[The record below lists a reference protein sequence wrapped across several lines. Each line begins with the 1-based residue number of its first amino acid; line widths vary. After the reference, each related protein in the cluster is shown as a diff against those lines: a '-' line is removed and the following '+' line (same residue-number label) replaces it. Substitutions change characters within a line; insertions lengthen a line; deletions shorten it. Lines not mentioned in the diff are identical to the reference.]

1 MDVYRE
7 ISLRELFI
15 CIWEKIWIILLV
27 TAMCGIGALLITKFL
42 IVPQYKATI
51 SLYVNNRT
59 DSTNTVST
67 GDVAASKSLVDTYIT
82 IIESNSV
89 VNDIVANAGFDVT
102 AKQIKKM
109 ISAASINGTEVFEVS
124 ITGTS
129 PQKCAKIAN
138 LIAELAPSKIS
149 EIVSGSSVKIIDN
162 AKDPTEPISP
172 SVPKNIAIAC
182 LLGFLISSLV
192 VVLIHMFDNAIY
204 NEDDIKEFCAL
215 PVLGIFSDFDQE
227 SHGSYNYEHNYAGRS
242 KEL

>member
-1 MDVYRE
+1 LDEYKE
-7 ISLRELFI
+7 ISLKELFI
-15 CIWEKIWIILLV
+15 CIWEKIWIILMVTLLCGAGAFLV
-27 TAMCGIGALLITKFL
+27 TKFL
-42 IVPQYKATI
+42 IAPQYKATI

-89 VNDIVANAGFDVT
+89 VNDIVANAGFDCT
-102 AKQIKKM
+102 AKQIKDM

-124 ITGTS
+124 ITGIS

-138 LIAELAPSKIS
+138 LIAILAPSKIS

-172 SVPKNIAIAC
+172 SMPKNIAIAC

-192 VVLIHMFDNAIY
+192 VVLIHMFDNSIY
-204 NEDDIKEFCAL
+204 SEDDIKKFCTL
-215 PVLGIFSDFDQE
+215 PVLGIFADFDQE
-227 SHGSYNYEHNYAGRS
+227 SHSGYKYEHSYEGGA
-242 KEL
+242 KK